1 MKRTKF
7 LLLMFFA
14 ISIAN
19 ISAKDRIM
27 TVSSFNV
34 RNDNSHDAAAG
45 NGWVNR
51 CPVIA
56 QMIAFYDWD
65 IIGTQECKV
74 NQVEDLKKML
84 NPYNYDVIGR
94 GRGANPTD
102 DEYSAI
108 FYKTD
113 RYQLIDH
120 GDFWL
125 SETPDVPSKGWD
137 AALNRICTWG
147 YFKEKKTGFKFYA
160 FNLHFDHIGVK
171 ARFESSKLL
180 LQKIDEIAKDKPAF
194 LTGDFN
200 VDQTSESYAALV
212 ASGKIKDSF
221 LEAKIKHA
229 TNGTFN
235 DFKID
240 NVTSQRIDHVF
251 VTYQFKPERYGV
263 FTDLY
268 WTDMSGQPVQSANF
282 PKEATV
288 QKAKPRLPSDHYPI
302 AVSLKY

>member
-1 MKRTKF
+1 MKFFKIIF
-7 LLLMFFA
+7 VGFFA
-14 ISIAN
+14 FFFVSTN
-19 ISAKDRIM
+19 AKVRVM

-34 RNDNSHDAAAG
+34 RNDNQHDAAAG
-45 NGWVNR
+45 NGWANR

-65 IIGTQECKV
+65 IVGTQECKV
-74 NQVEDLKKML
+74 NQVEDLKKAL
-84 NPYNYDVIGR
+84 QPYNYDVIGR
-94 GRGANPTD
+94 GRGTNPTD
-102 DEYSAI
+102 DEFSAI
-108 FYKTD
+108 FYKSD

-125 SETPDVPSKGWD
+125 SETPYIPSRGWD

-171 ARFESSKLL
+171 ARLESSKLML
-180 LQKIDEIAKDKPAF
+180 RKIDEIAKNKPAF

-200 VDQTSESYAALV
+200 VDQTSESYAELV
-212 ASGKIKDSF
+212 STDRIKDSF
-221 LEAKIKHA
+221 VNAKIVHA

-235 DFKID
+235 DFHID
-240 NVTSQRIDHVF
+240 NVTTERIDHVF
-251 VTYQFKPERYGV
+251 VTSQFIPIRYGV

-268 WTDMSGQPVQSANF
+268 WTNINGEPLKSSNF
-282 PKEATV
+282 PKEVTI

-302 AVSLKY
+302 AVSLSY